1 MTAPPTVPPIGPS
14 GTAGPG
20 PGGPPASP
28 DAWLATR
35 KMPPV
40 DLIAVFSIFLVVF
53 GGILMASKF
62 PHRPPLAVPI
72 AICAVCGAL
81 FIVNV
86 VLLSRLHDFSW
97 NTFWT
102 VAGWVAVAYAV
113 ITGLIAFSFVHNHI
127 TGSPLV
133 VICIMLLIFA
143 VSVVTVISFTVARYQ
158 AP

>member
-1 MTAPPTVPPIGPS
+1 MTAPPMGPPTMPP
-14 GTAGPG
+14 AAAG
-20 PGGPPASP
+20 PGGPPPPP

-40 DLIAVFSIFLVVF
+40 DVVAVVSIFLVVF

-62 PHRPPLAVPI
+62 PDRPPLTVPI
-72 AICAVCGAL
+72 IICAACGGL
-81 FIVNV
+81 FLANV
-86 VLLSRLHDFSW
+86 VMLSRVREFSW
-97 NTFWT
+97 RTFWL
-102 VAGWVAVAYAV
+102 VAKWVALAYAT
-113 ITGLIAFSFVHNHI
+113 ITGLIAYSFVHNHI